1 LEYKR
6 DNNEVI
12 SAQQLLQE
20 KGYSIIFQTKEPTE
34 SFAFITPFFSQLP
47 YYALETIVTDATYN
61 TNSTKYE
68 LYGVM
73 GVIDGTAFPISYLLV
88 SAGKNRPI
96 TRILMGW
103 FTALKEYG
111 MNNVKIFLTD
121 KDMAQINAAISI
133 WPNAHI
139 QLCLWHVKRAVE
151 QHLSSKKQIL
161 RIRYNAQETYNQCS
175 VIDPHWQPTIFCNIN
190 LSNNNLQTKSKDYT

>member
-1 LEYKR
+1 M
-6 DNNEVI
+6 
-12 SAQQLLQE
+12 
-20 KGYSIIFQTKEPTE
+20 
-34 SFAFITPFFSQLP
+34 
-47 YYALETIVTDATYN
+47 ETIVTDATYN

-161 RIRYNAQETYNQCS
+161 RIRYNAQEAYNQCS
-175 VIDPHWQPTIFCNIN
+175 VIDPH
-190 LSNNNLQTKSKDYT
+190 